1 MTWCRIIDANGEQ
14 YLCVLAPSD
23 QGPAILT
30 SWCSGG
36 RMMTAVLP
44 PEEFT
49 SHADAQEFLA
59 AMRPENVL
67 MLRRST
73 EEAMV
78 AQAEVASHALASEV
92 IAKAKGLH

>member
-1 MTWCRIIDANGEQ
+1 MASSTCASWRHLTKN
-14 YLCVLAPSD
+14 
-23 QGPAILT
+23 PAILT

-59 AMRPENVL
+59 AMRAENVL

-73 EEAMV
+73 EETMV
-78 AQAEVASHALASEV
+78 ARLGWPSHALASEV
-92 IAKAKGLH
+92 IAKKGLH